1 MCPEACCQFVDYDY
15 LFIGLHKV
23 GLVFEG
29 REHSGIEDA
38 RNTARLVRPIH
49 IPCNP
54 LFFFIQVWK
63 MVSDGC
69 LLEQTGRTETEREK
83 LQHQLAH
90 RFTSTQAK
98 VMFVLTGLRQEP
110 NSWCEETVARSSQ
123 DDAHRGED
131 QSTGRF

>member
-1 MCPEACCQFVDYDY
+1 MLGTLPDWSDRFTFLAT
-15 LFIGLHKV
+15 L
-23 GLVFEG
+23 
-29 REHSGIEDA
+29 S
-38 RNTARLVRPIH
+38 
-49 IPCNP
+49 
-54 LFFFIQVWK
+54 FFIQVWK

-90 RFTSTQAK
+90 RYTSTQAK

-131 QSTGRF
+131 QSTGLF